1 MGAKSGLIKLLV
13 AGFVMTSGSVAAA
26 ADKDSCILPDE
37 QQMLSCLNSTL
48 IPSLAPS
55 AEKTFKDYFQRLSQ
69 SYQLPTS
76 AEDLASFRTKYFP
89 QDQLPAIEMV
99 GTRLDGSGKTFRIVK
114 DSYFLVGKRKAE
126 KLLRRNTHEALQ
138 FVAYF
143 HARNF
148 GKKNG
153 ILFNF
158 NRVEI
163 SALNVEG
170 SEGVLALD
178 GQTLRI
184 NLPEDREIQAK
195 DLLNLWNSGDVLLT
209 QSQASTPRAIMKI
222 FAHFGSQTDKMGM
235 KVLENWSFFNPISDF
250 RVQLAALYH
259 GHSKTLIQKL
269 QKLPDS
275 QFKSWIQE
283 LMPQEQIQQETGD
296 LKGLVL
302 ASLNSSDV
310 YAGALDSLFSDKK
323 SSGSGNI
330 SIINRKTGLCLI
342 KVSNSHVIKVDW
354 DESEFGEGASESV
367 QAEIKVDGDKVDVTA
382 ASHQD
387 IHVVNDQTWVGG
399 VCVDTNDNV
408 QVNLDSLLRAVKKRM
423 TDKSLVKMAV
433 KRVI

>member
-1 MGAKSGLIKLLV
+1 MGARTGLLKLFV
-13 AGFVMTSGSVAAA
+13 AGMVITSGSAAFA
-26 ADKDSCILPDE
+26 SNQESCILPDE
-37 QQMLSCLNSTL
+37 QQMLSCLNTTL
-48 IPSLAPS
+48 IPSLVPA
-55 AEKTFKDYFQRLSQ
+55 AEQTFKDYYHRLSQ
-69 SYQLPTS
+69 SYQLPVG
-76 AEDLASFRTKYFP
+76 EGDLSSFRSKYFP
-89 QDQLPAIEMV
+89 QDQMPAVEMV
-99 GTRLDGSGKTFRIVK
+99 GSRLDGSGKTFRIIK

-126 KLLRRNTHEALQ
+126 KLLRRNAHEALQ

-153 ILFNF
+153 LLFNF

-184 NLPEDREIQAK
+184 NLPEDREIKAK
-195 DLLNLWNSGDVLLT
+195 DLLQLWNSGDVLLT
-209 QSQASTPRAIMKI
+209 QSQASTPRAIMKV
-222 FAHFGSQTDKMGM
+222 FAHFGSQKDKMGM

-283 LMPQEQIQQETGD
+283 LVPQEQLQKSDD
-296 LKGLVL
+296 LKDLVL
-302 ASLNSSDV
+302 ASMNSADV
-310 YAGALDSLFSDKK
+310 YAGALDSLFSEKK
-323 SSGSGNI
+323 SSGSGDIN
-330 SIINRKTGLCLI
+330 IINRKTGLCLI

-354 DESEFGEGASESV
+354 DESEFGDGTVESV
-367 QAEIKVDGDKVDVTA
+367 SAEIKIDGGKVDVTA

-387 IHVVNDQTWVGG
+387 VHVVNDQTWVGG

-423 TDKSLVKMAV
+423 TDKALVKMAA
-433 KRVI
+433 KRII